1 MGNIIE
7 CMAINCKM
15 NDKENI
21 FDSDDENE
29 KKKITELDDDEDHYL
44 ELQDNLEEYSRH
56 YEENSVEN
64 SVVVT
69 ESA

>member
-56 YEENSVEN
+56 YEENSV
-64 SVVVT
+64 VMT
-69 ESA
+69 EGSNND

>member
-15 NDKENI
+15 NDKENM

-44 ELQDNLEEYSRH
+44 ELQDGLDEYSKH
-56 YEENSVEN
+56 YEENSVHASECSN
-64 SVVVT
+64 ND
-69 ESA
+69 

>member
-15 NDKENI
+15 NDKENM

-29 KKKITELDDDEDHYL
+29 KKKITEF
-44 ELQDNLEEYSRH
+44 RI
-56 YEENSVEN
+56 
-64 SVVVT
+64 T
-69 ESA
+69 R